1 MVKSINVY
9 KIGRIGKPHG
19 VKGEMN
25 FMFTD
30 DVFDRTDSDYLII
43 ETEGLLVPFFIE
55 EYRFRSD
62 ETALLKLCDIDT
74 QERAQQ
80 FTNCDVYFERDKA
93 DNADGELTW
102 AQIIGFSLVNDSNGT
117 TVGTIAAVDDSTIN
131 TLFEVVTPDGRRIL
145 VPAPD
150 DLITEVRADEK
161 IISLQI
167 PDGLL
172 AL

>member
-1 MVKSINVY
+1 MS
-9 KIGRIGKPHG
+9 
-19 VKGEMN
+19 
-25 FMFTD
+25 
-30 DVFDRTDSDYLII
+30 
-43 ETEGLLVPFFIE
+43 
-55 EYRFRSD
+55 
-62 ETALLKLCDIDT
+62 
-74 QERAQQ
+74 
-80 FTNCDVYFERDKA
+80 FERDPA

-150 DLITEVRADEK
+150 DLITEVCADEK

>member
-1 MVKSINVY
+1 MIKKEEVY
-9 KIGRIGKPHG
+9 RIGRIGKPHG

-30 DVFDRTDSDYLII
+30 DVFDRTDSDYIII
-43 ETEGLLVPFFIE
+43 EVEGLLVPFFIE

-74 QERAQQ
+74 QEQARQ
-80 FTNCDVYFERDKA
+80 FTNCEVFFERSKA
-93 DNADGELTW
+93 DTPADELTW
-102 AQIIGFSLVNDSNGT
+102 AQIVGFQIVDENNGKI
-117 TVGTIAAVDDSTIN
+117 VGKIVAVDDSTENI
-131 TLFEVVTPDGRRIL
+131 LFEIETTKGHQTLI
-145 VPAPD
+145 PAHD
-150 DLITEVRADEK
+150 SLIRDIDTSSQT
-161 IISLQI
+161 ITMTI

>member
-1 MVKSINVY
+1 MKDVY
-9 KIGRIGKPHG
+9 RIGRIGKPHG

-43 ETEGLLVPFFIE
+43 EVDGLLVPFFIE

-74 QERAQQ
+74 QEQARQ
-80 FTNCDVYFERDKA
+80 FTNCEVFFERSKA
-93 DNADGELTW
+93 DTPADELTW
-102 AQIIGFSLVNDSNGT
+102 AQIVGFQIVDENNGKI
-117 TVGTIAAVDDSTIN
+117 VGKIVAVDDSTENI
-131 TLFEVVTPDGRRIL
+131 LFEIETTKGDRIL
-145 VPAPD
+145 IPAHD
-150 DLITEVRADEK
+150 SLIRNIDTPSQT
-161 IISLQI
+161 ITMTI

>member
-1 MVKSINVY
+1 MKDVY
-9 KIGRIGKPHG
+9 RIGRIGKPHG

-43 ETEGLLVPFFIE
+43 EVEGLLVPFFIE

-74 QERAQQ
+74 QEQARQ
-80 FTNCDVYFERDKA
+80 FTNCEVFFERSKA
-93 DNADGELTW
+93 DTPADELTW
-102 AQIIGFSLVNDSNGT
+102 AQIVGFQIVDENNGKI
-117 TVGTIAAVDDSTIN
+117 VGKIVAVDDSTENI
-131 TLFEVVTPDGRRIL
+131 LFEIETTKGHQALIPAHDSLIRNIDTPSQT
-145 VPAPD
+145 
-150 DLITEVRADEK
+150 ITMT
-161 IISLQI
+161 I

-172 AL
+172 EL

>member
-1 MVKSINVY
+1 MKDVY

-43 ETEGLLVPFFIE
+43 EVEGLLVPFFIE

-74 QERAQQ
+74 QEQARQ
-80 FTNCDVYFERDKA
+80 FTNCEVFFERSKA
-93 DNADGELTW
+93 DTPDDELTW
-102 AQIIGFSLVNDSNGT
+102 AQIVGFRIVDENNGKI
-117 TVGTIAAVDDSTIN
+117 VGEIVAVDDSTEN
-131 TLFEVVTPDGRRIL
+131 TLFEVQVSQRQVLI
-145 VPAPD
+145 PASD
-150 DLITEVRADEK
+150 SLIRSIDTQSQ
-161 IISLQI
+161 IITMTI

>member
-1 MVKSINVY
+1 MKDVY
-9 KIGRIGKPHG
+9 RIGRIGKPHG

-43 ETEGLLVPFFIE
+43 EVEGLLVPFFIE

-74 QERAQQ
+74 QEQARQ
-80 FTNCDVYFERDKA
+80 FTNYEVFFERSKA
-93 DNADGELTW
+93 DTPADELTW
-102 AQIIGFSLVNDSNGT
+102 AQIVGFQIVDENNGKI
-117 TVGTIAAVDDSTIN
+117 VGKIVAVDDSTENI
-131 TLFEVVTPDGRRIL
+131 LFEIETTKGHQALI
-145 VPAPD
+145 PAHD
-150 DLITEVRADEK
+150 SLIRNIDSPSQT
-161 IISLQI
+161 ITMMI

>member
-1 MVKSINVY
+1 MVKSIDVY

-62 ETALLKLCDIDT
+62 DLAIIKFEGVDTAEEARPLVNCYVFFPKSQTTDDEGMSLSQLTGFHVIDASTQHDVGTVTSVDTSTANTLIEVET
-74 QERAQQ
+74 
-80 FTNCDVYFERDKA
+80 
-93 DNADGELTW
+93 ADGERRLIPL
-102 AQIIGFSLVNDSNGT
+102 AEELIAGFDPQQQH
-117 TVGTIAAVDDSTIN
+117 I
-131 TLFEVVTPDGRRIL
+131 TLH
-145 VPAPD
+145 
-150 DLITEVRADEK
+150 
-161 IISLQI
+161 I
-167 PDGLL
+167 PEGLL
-172 AL
+172 EL

>member
-1 MVKSINVY
+1 MKSIDVY

-25 FMFTD
+25 FAFTD

-43 ETEGLLVPFFIE
+43 EVEGLLVPFFIE

-74 QERAQQ
+74 QEQAQQ
-80 FTNCDVYFERDKA
+80 FTNCVVFFERSKA
-93 DNADGELTW
+93 DNAPEELSW
-102 AQIIGFSLVNDSNGT
+102 AQIIGFGVIDGHDGQ
-117 TVGTIAAVDDSTIN
+117 TVGTIAAVDDSTLN
-131 TLFEVVTPDGRRIL
+131 TLFEIDTPDGRNLLI
-145 VPAPD
+145 PASD
-150 DLITEVRADEK
+150 DLITNVNPAARTITLD
-161 IISLQI
+161 I

-172 AL
+172 TL